1 MPRPDTISPAL
12 VDSIPRRPALVLGQ
26 GRGLE
31 RQAVFFPAEP
41 AQVLVL
47 ALVQELARPVAFSS
61 AGPVPARA
69 PVPRLRVQA
78 PAYLEALANSWGSV
92 ALLRGRALPLVE
104 LRQVA
109 AFWVAMGRFSL
120 ARWPLGRL

>member
-1 MPRPDTISPAL
+1 M
-12 VDSIPRRPALVLGQ
+12 
-26 GRGLE
+26 
-31 RQAVFFPAEP
+31 
-41 AQVLVL
+41 LVL

-92 ALLRGRALPLVE
+92 ALPLVR
-104 LRQVA
+104 LQQVA